1 MEASTGA
8 VDRDEVRVS
17 TLELFFDLVF
27 VFTITQLTALLVH
40 DPKRH
45 QPRPDRADADRDLVD
60 VRGIRLAHKRRP
72 AGSDCPPACHCS
84 PGMAAFFVITLTIPT
99 AFSADGVVFASGYL
113 AVIVIHTALYTQSAT
128 WSVASVWSFARMNL
142 VAAALILAGTI
153 IGDAWQYV
161 LWGLAIPIFAITPA
175 LVPEDSGWIRPSH
188 FVERHGL
195 VVIVALGE
203 SVVAVGIGASGLEIS
218 GELLLVAVLG
228 LALSAELWWVYFG
241 GDDEEAE
248 GSAARDAADQAGVHR
263 RQRRLLL
270 GPPPAPSR
278 DRLRRPRHSSTR
290 SVTPSTRSTSPLPL
304 PSEVE
309 QRFTSSGTPSSA
321 SFSASH
327 SVPGAGWRR
336 SSPLRRSRW
345 EPKRQPWLSWRCWS
359 PSWGSASWPR
369 VRRPEAK
376 RGPRFR
382 RRSGRDEVAGAIG
395 SLGGT
400 VRGPGRRRRPHERR
414 IARSGNRCHRSSP
427 RLAEGL
433 GEKSGTAR

>member
-1 MEASTGA
+1 MEASTGV

-40 DPKRH
+40 DPNGTSLG
-45 QPRPDRADADRDLVD
+45 QIALMLTAIWWMYGAFAWLTNAVPPDRTAL
-60 VRGIRLAHKRRP
+60 RLPLLA
-72 AGSDCPPACHCS
+72 
-84 PGMAAFFVITLTIPT
+84 GMAAFFAIDLTIPT

-113 AVIVIHTALYTQSAT
+113 AVILIHTALYTQSAT

-142 VAAALILAGTI
+142 VAAALILAGAI

-203 SVVAVGIGASGLEIS
+203 SVVAVGIGASGLEIT

-248 GSAARDAADQAGVHR
+248 GALLEMRPTRREFIAANAAYYWAHLL
-263 RQRRLLL
+263 LLL
-270 GPPPAPSR
+270 GIVCAAAA
-278 DRLRRPRHSSTR
+278 LEH
-290 SVTPSTRSTSPLPL
+290 
-304 PSEVE
+304 
-309 QRFTSSGTPSSA
+309 
-321 SFSASH
+321 
-327 SVPGAGWRR
+327 
-336 SSPLRRSRW
+336 
-345 EPKRQPWLSWRCWS
+345 
-359 PSWGSASWPR
+359 
-369 VRRPEAK
+369 
-376 RGPRFR
+376 
-382 RRSGRDEVAGAIG
+382 AIG
-395 SLGGT
+395 HAFDSLDFALALALGGGT
-400 VRGPGRRRRPHERR
+400 AVYLLGHALFRLFLGLPFRPWRGLAAVLALATIPLGTE
-414 IARSGNRCHRSSP
+414 ASALAQLAVLVAVLGLC
-427 RLAEGL
+427 LVAEGAPTR
-433 GEKSGTAR
+433 GEARAPVQTPVRS